1 MSGAGLPDVLA
12 RILDRKREEVAEGAR
27 AVPLAAARRRAAEAA
42 PARGFEAALRA
53 KTGAGRAAVIAEIK
67 RASPSRGVIREDF
80 DPSRIAAGYERAGA
94 AALSVLTDR
103 EFFRGAPEHL
113 RAARE
118 ATALPVLRKDFLI
131 DPWQVYEA
139 RAMGAD
145 CVLLI
150 VAALD
155 DGRLGAL
162 ADLARGLG
170 LDVLV
175 EVHDEAELERA
186 LRLPTR
192 LIGIN
197 NRDLRTFDTTLE
209 TTKRLAAHVPEDRL
223 AVTESGIAAREDVSG
238 LRAYGIHAFL
248 VGEAFMSAPDP
259 GERLAALFGGPR
271 AEEESPDER
280 GGSPR

>member
-103 EFFRGAPEHL
+103 EFFQGAPEHL

-118 ATALPVLRKDFLI
+118 ATALPVLRKDFLV

-209 TTKRLAAHVPEDRL
+209 TTKRLAAHVPPDRL

-238 LRAYGIHAFL
+238 LRAHGVHAFL